1 MKNPND
7 LWADLGSLTDDELS
21 QVITRL
27 VAFYGE
33 RLDRNPED
41 REALLFFRNLDTA
54 INQVTQCNLNRR

>member
-1 MKNPND
+1 MKTPND
-7 LWADLGSLTDDELS
+7 LWADIGTLADDELS

-41 REALLFFRNLDTA
+41 WEALLFFRNLDTA